1 MSDAGAALIDGS
13 AWRAFCR
20 RLEAIGERLQSEGF
34 ATDARARSE
43 GYRAITRW
51 LVYAMQ
57 QEIEAG
63 DPRFPGFVSH
73 QNPWNQWG
81 GPNPDNVYLRA
92 NVDPK
97 LCYRVWTRDARGL
110 RQAIFSLH
118 EGDMQLSEYGVFGER
133 SLDQVPLAGDGSLEL
148 WLLPKDAP
156 QRSGHCI
163 ELDPRARIFTIR
175 LYQSDWERDALPI
188 FQIERVGAEGEPRP
202 LLDPAALAA
211 SLDRAARWVEA
222 SVEYWNRYTG
232 QGWARSTPNAASP
245 ARSTPGGADNILYG
259 SCFWELERDEALVL
273 EVERPDADYW
283 NFVTHTLPWLET
295 GEFDRRQVSLNDQQ
309 THVDR
314 DGVVRIVVA
323 HRDPATPNWIDTEER
338 RRGMLVYR
346 WVWARNNPLPRA
358 RVLAIDRVRDALPGD
373 HPAVTP
379 DARRAQLARRREA
392 VWNRYR

>member
-1 MSDAGAALIDGS
+1 MSDAAAALIDGS

-20 RLEAIGERLQSEGF
+20 RLEAIGERLQGEGF
-34 ATDARARSE
+34 SADPRARSE

-63 DPRFPGFVSH
+63 DPRFPGFVRH
-73 QNPWNQWG
+73 QDPWNQWG

-92 NVDPK
+92 NVDPT
-97 LCYRVWTRDARGL
+97 LAYRVWSRDARGL

-118 EGDMQLSEYGVFGER
+118 EGDMQLGEYGVFGER
-133 SLDQVPLAGDGSLEL
+133 SLDQLSLAGDGGLEL
-148 WLLPKDAP
+148 WLVPKGGTGRA
-156 QRSGHCI
+156 GHCI
-163 ELDPRARIFTIR
+163 ELDPHARIFTIR
-175 LYQSDWERDALPI
+175 LYQSDWERDALPT

-232 QGWARSTPNAASP
+232 QGWARSTPNVASP

-259 SCFWELERDEALVL
+259 SCFWELEQGEALVL

-295 GEFDRRQVSLNDQQ
+295 GEFDRRQISLNDQQ
-309 THVDR
+309 TYVDA

-346 WVWARNNPLPRA
+346 WVWARNNPVPGA
-358 RVLAIDRVRDALPGD
+358 RVVALDEVRKALPPD
-373 HPAVTP
+373 HPVVMP
-379 DARRAQLARRREA
+379 GERRAQLARRREA